1 MMWHAGAM
9 TQTTLAPLSSRTPP
23 LTRKRKAAVIVQ
35 LLIGDG
41 GKLELSQLPEEMQML
56 LASELGAIRLIDCDT
71 VHLVTAE
78 FARDLSS
85 AVRAL
90 ADDDTIP

>member
-1 MMWHAGAM
+1 MARRCHDTNNPRPIVLPYATAHAQAQGHC
-9 TQTTLAPLSSRTPP
+9 
-23 LTRKRKAAVIVQ
+23 V
-35 LLIGDG
+35 LIGDG

-71 VHLVTAE
+71 VHLVAAE